1 VQTTLTVMRTRFDC
15 RQTAMKSHLNASSGR
30 CHLTS
35 ENAIAMDFGRIGH
48 PAHRKDVI
56 PSSKDGRQDELN
68 EVCPERK
75 LAAAVVRRAKN
86 DMKRFRS
93 QRRET
98 GRSLYVDARNW
109 IASNDRSWPY
119 SFLNLCDALHLQA
132 DLIRA
137 ELLGETTLYP
147 SLHVR

>member
-1 VQTTLTVMRTRFDC
+1 MN
-15 RQTAMKSHLNASSGR
+15 KSHLAP
-30 CHLTS
+30 
-35 ENAIAMDFGRIGH
+35 ENAIAMHFDRIGH

-56 PSSKDGRQDELN
+56 SSSKGLN
-68 EVCPERK
+68 EICPERE

-86 DMKRFRS
+86 DMRRFRS
-93 QRRET
+93 QRREK
-98 GRSLYVDARNW
+98 GKSLYVDACNW

-137 ELLGETTLYP
+137 ELLGDASRYP
-147 SLHVR
+147 SHLGQPSLQRF

>member
-1 VQTTLTVMRTRFDC
+1 MNKYYL
-15 RQTAMKSHLNASSGR
+15 AP
-30 CHLTS
+30 
-35 ENAIAMDFGRIGH
+35 ENAIAMDFGHIGY
-48 PAHRKDVI
+48 PAHRKDGI
-56 PSSKDGRQDELN
+56 PSSKDGRQDGLN

-109 IASNDRSWPY
+109 IVSNDRSWPY

-137 ELLGETTLYP
+137 ELLGERTLYP

>member
-1 VQTTLTVMRTRFDC
+1 MNKYYL
-15 RQTAMKSHLNASSGR
+15 AP
-30 CHLTS
+30 
-35 ENAIAMDFGRIGH
+35 ENAIEMDFGRIAH
-48 PAHRKDVI
+48 PVHRKDVI
-56 PSSKDGRQDELN
+56 PSSKDGREDELN

-75 LAAAVVRRAKN
+75 LAAAVVRQAKN

-98 GRSLYVDARNW
+98 GRSLYVDARTW

-137 ELLGETTLYP
+137 ELLGDESRYP
-147 SLHVR
+147 SHLGQPSSQRF

>member
-1 VQTTLTVMRTRFDC
+1 
-15 RQTAMKSHLNASSGR
+15 MKFHLNASFRSMNKS
-30 CHLTS
+30 HIAP
-35 ENAIAMDFGRIGH
+35 ENAIAMDFGRIAH
-48 PAHRKDVI
+48 PVHRKDVI
-56 PSSKDGRQDELN
+56 PSSKDGREDELN

-75 LAAAVVRRAKN
+75 LAAAVVRQAKN
-86 DMKRFRS
+86 DLKRFRS

-98 GRSLYVDARNW
+98 GRSLYVDARTW

-137 ELLGETTLYP
+137 ELLGETTLHP

>member
-1 VQTTLTVMRTRFDC
+1 MK
-15 RQTAMKSHLNASSGR
+15 KSHLAP
-30 CHLTS
+30 
-35 ENAIAMDFGRIGH
+35 ENAIAMHFDRIGH

-56 PSSKDGRQDELN
+56 SSSKDGRQDGLN
-68 EVCPERK
+68 EVFPERE

-86 DMKRFRS
+86 DMRRFRS
-93 QRRET
+93 QRREK
-98 GRSLYVDARNW
+98 GKSLYVDARNW

-137 ELLGETTLYP
+137 ELLGDASRYP
-147 SLHVR
+147 SHLGQPSLQRF

>member
-1 VQTTLTVMRTRFDC
+1 MN
-15 RQTAMKSHLNASSGR
+15 KSHLAP
-30 CHLTS
+30 
-35 ENAIAMDFGRIGH
+35 ENAIAMHFDRIDH
-48 PAHRKDVI
+48 SAHRKDVI
-56 PSSKDGRQDELN
+56 SSSKDGRQDGLN
-68 EVCPERK
+68 EVCPERE

-86 DMKRFRS
+86 DMRRFRS
-93 QRRET
+93 ERREK

-137 ELLGETTLYP
+137 ELLGDASRYP
-147 SLHVR
+147 SHLGQPSSQRF

>member
-1 VQTTLTVMRTRFDC
+1 MN
-15 RQTAMKSHLNASSGR
+15 KSHLAP
-30 CHLTS
+30 
-35 ENAIAMDFGRIGH
+35 ENAIAMNFGRIGV

-56 PSSKDGRQDELN
+56 PSSKNGREDGLN
-68 EVCPERK
+68 EVCPEQK
-75 LAAAVVRRAKN
+75 LAVAVVRQAKN

-137 ELLGETTLYP
+137 ELLGDASRYP
-147 SLHVR
+147 SHLGQPSSQRF